1 MKKSNS
7 ILTLALVAGISFSLI
22 ACANKKSTDHENGNA
37 VHDHGAMNHKAEDEM
52 SDGSVVETSENKSIS
67 QLIDQYLVI
76 KNALVQD
83 DSRAA
88 ASAGQKLAEEASSI
102 DVNTFEVS
110 KQPEIKEILEVVKEH
125 GEHIAKSEIVHQR
138 EHFEGMAKDFM
149 DILAITGTDRTL
161 YQQYCPMYNKNKG
174 GYWLSDSQEI
184 KNPLFG
190 SKMLTCGSVKE
201 TISMK

>member
-1 MKKSNS
+1 MKSTNS
-7 ILTLALVAGISFSLI
+7 ILTLAIVAGLSFSLL
-22 ACANKKSTDHENGNA
+22 ACGNSKSTEHNDDNTK
-37 VHDHGAMNHKAEDEM
+37 HDHSGMDHATEHKMPDDTVMEMNEI
-52 SDGSVVETSENKSIS
+52 KSIS
-67 QLIDQYLVI
+67 QLIDPYLAI
-76 KNALVQD
+76 KNALVKD
-83 DSRAA
+83 DARAA
-88 ASAGQKLAEEASSI
+88 ASAGQKLAEAASSI
-102 DVNTFEVS
+102 DLNTFEVS
-110 KQPEIKEILEVVKEH
+110 KQSEIKEILEVVKEH
-125 GEHIAKSEIVHQR
+125 GEHIAKSEIAHQR

-149 DILAITGTDRTL
+149 DLLAITGTDRTL

>member
-1 MKKSNS
+1 M
-7 ILTLALVAGISFSLI
+7 T
-22 ACANKKSTDHENGNA
+22 
-37 VHDHGAMNHKAEDEM
+37 
-52 SDGSVVETSENKSIS
+52 
-67 QLIDQYLVI
+67 
-76 KNALVQD
+76 
-83 DSRAA
+83 
-88 ASAGQKLAEEASSI
+88 
-102 DVNTFEVS
+102 
-110 KQPEIKEILEVVKEH
+110 
-125 GEHIAKSEIVHQR
+125 
-138 EHFEGMAKDFM
+138 KDFM

>member
-7 ILTLALVAGISFSLI
+7 ILTLALVAGLSFSLL
-22 ACANKKSTDHENGNA
+22 ACGNSKSTDHNDDNTE
-37 VHDHGAMNHKAEDEM
+37 HDHSGIDHAAEHKM
-52 SDGSVVETSENKSIS
+52 PDGSVMEMSENKSIS
-67 QLIDQYLVI
+67 QLIDQYLAI

-83 DSRAA
+83 DSKAA

-125 GEHIAKSEIVHQR
+125 GEHIAKSEIAHQR

-149 DILAITGTDRTL
+149 DLLAITGTDRTL
-161 YQQYCPMYNKNKG
+161 YQQYCPMYDKGKG
-174 GYWLSDSQEI
+174 GSWLSDSQEI

>member
-1 MKKSNS
+1 M
-7 ILTLALVAGISFSLI
+7 
-22 ACANKKSTDHENGNA
+22 
-37 VHDHGAMNHKAEDEM
+37 
-52 SDGSVVETSENKSIS
+52 
-67 QLIDQYLVI
+67 
-76 KNALVQD
+76 
-83 DSRAA
+83 
-88 ASAGQKLAEEASSI
+88 
-102 DVNTFEVS
+102 
-110 KQPEIKEILEVVKEH
+110 EVVKEH